1 MIDGWLGLHDTHQ
14 LLNGDFETF
23 KMFRAES
30 MAMRLAFAILSAITL

>member
-23 KMFRAES
+23 KMFQQKA
-30 MAMRLAFAILSAITL
+30 